1 VGPLL
6 KHNPGQMVTR
16 ERRLI
21 EAVYRSTHKLAVTT
35 SVEETLREVLHLC
48 VEAVDASGGTI
59 YIHDPVAKR
68 LRFRHVL
75 PEEVAE
81 RLPHKDIPDDFGIA
95 GAVYQA
101 RRAMIGP
108 VGASADRAAIEEATG
123 FVVEEAL
130 TAPLMVEGMQP
141 LGVVQLLNRRNADF
155 DESDLQVIETVSA
168 VSALAYINSLLTE
181 QAARMASLEAMGK
194 VSHDIGNLAASLHS
208 HVLLLAPAIEEVSAG
223 TDTAA
228 YVREGFTSLAESID
242 RIVGYSRLISD
253 LAAGRPLRPDLK
265 PVRFSDTVR
274 EAVSYLEPEARRRGV
289 TLTVTADVEEPT
301 LLDPLYVFRIAQNL
315 VGNALKAVH
324 EAKGLGGRVE
334 VRTFARDC
342 MHVLEVQDD
351 GPGMPDEVRERIVHG
366 LAVSGWRKSG
376 GSGWGTKIV
385 SELAGAL
392 GGRIEV
398 DSELGR
404 GTTFR
409 VLIPMTPIPAERRQ
423 GARA

>member
-1 VGPLL
+1 
-6 KHNPGQMVTR
+6 MVSR

-21 EAVYRSTHKLAVTT
+21 EAVYHSTHKLAATT
-35 SVEETLREVLHLC
+35 SVEETLHEVLHLC

-59 YIHDPVAKR
+59 YIHDPVANR

-81 RLPHKDIPDDFGIA
+81 KLPLRDIPDDFGIA
-95 GAVYQA
+95 GAVFQSRKA
-101 RRAMIGP
+101 IIGP
-108 VGASADRAAIEEATG
+108 ATSSGDRSAIEEATG

-130 TAPLMVEGMQP
+130 TAPLMVEGMEP
-141 LGVVQLLNRRNADF
+141 LGVVQLLNRRDADF

-168 VSALAYINSLLTE
+168 VSALAYVNSLLAE
-181 QAARMASLEAMGK
+181 QASRMASLEAMGK

-208 HVLLLAPAIEEVSAG
+208 HVLLLAPAIEEIALG
-223 TDTAA
+223 EETAA
-228 YVREGFTSLAESID
+228 YVKEGFASLAESID

-253 LAAGRPLRPDLK
+253 LSAGRPLRPDLK
-265 PVRFSDTVR
+265 PTRFSDTVR

-289 TLTVTADVEEPT
+289 TLTITADVEEPT
-301 LLDPLYVFRIAQNL
+301 LLDSLYVFRIAQNL

-324 EAKGLGGRVE
+324 EAKGLGGHVT

-342 MHVLEVQDD
+342 MHILEVQDD
-351 GPGMPDEVRERIVHG
+351 GPGIPDEVRERIVRG
-366 LAVSGWRKSG
+366 MAVSAWRKSG

-385 SELAGAL
+385 TELAAAL

-398 DSELGR
+398 DSELGK

-409 VLIPMTPIPAERRQ
+409 VVLPMVPVPAQQQQE
-423 GARA
+423 ART

>member
-1 VGPLL
+1 
-6 KHNPGQMVTR
+6 MVSR

-21 EAVYRSTHKLAVTT
+21 EAVYHSTHKLAATT
-35 SVEETLREVLHLC
+35 SVEETLHEVLRLC

-59 YIHDPVAKR
+59 YIHDPVANR

-81 RLPHKDIPDDFGIA
+81 KLPLRDIPDDFGIA
-95 GAVYQA
+95 GAVFQSRKA
-101 RRAMIGP
+101 IIGP
-108 VGASADRAAIEEATG
+108 AASSGDRSAIEAATG

-130 TAPLMVEGMQP
+130 TAPLMVEGMEP
-141 LGVVQLLNRRNADF
+141 LGVVQLLNRRDADF

-168 VSALAYINSLLTE
+168 VSALAYINSLLAE
-181 QAARMASLEAMGK
+181 QASRMASLEAMGK

-208 HVLLLAPAIEEVSAG
+208 HVLLLAPAIEEITIGA
-223 TDTAA
+223 DTAA
-228 YVREGFTSLAESID
+228 YVKEGFASLAESID

-253 LAAGRPLRPDLK
+253 LSAGRPLRPDLK
-265 PVRFSDTVR
+265 PTRFSDTVR

-301 LLDPLYVFRIAQNL
+301 LLDSLYVFRIAQNL

-324 EAKGLGGRVE
+324 EAKGLGGHVT
-334 VRTFARDC
+334 VRTFTRDC
-342 MHVLEVQDD
+342 MHILEVQDD
-351 GPGMPDEVRERIVHG
+351 GPRMPEEVRERIVRG
-366 LAVSGWRKSG
+366 MAVSGWRKSG

-385 SELAGAL
+385 SELAAAL

-398 DSELGR
+398 DSELGK

-409 VLIPMTPIPAERRQ
+409 VMLPVVPVPAQQQQE
-423 GARA
+423 ART